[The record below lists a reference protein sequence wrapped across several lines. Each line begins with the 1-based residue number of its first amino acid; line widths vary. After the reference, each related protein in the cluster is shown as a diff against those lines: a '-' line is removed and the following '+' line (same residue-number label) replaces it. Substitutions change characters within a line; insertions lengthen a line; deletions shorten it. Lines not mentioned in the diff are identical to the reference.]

1 MVKPRKDTRRQG
13 RATRSGQL
21 PEDFELR
28 EFQTP
33 WSGLFFKAE
42 RVLHSGTSAFQKIEV
57 VENRTYGRVLFL
69 DGLVQTTD
77 RDEFFYHEM
86 LAHPA
91 LTTHPRPRSLLIVGG
106 GDGGLLHQTLAY
118 PLERVVLCE
127 IDPEVIRISKA
138 YFPWL
143 RQSLGDRRVELVLA
157 DANTY
162 VLGSGEQF
170 DIILVDSSDP
180 VGPSGVLHQQQFFE
194 RLKKILKPQ
203 GIVASQ
209 AGSLLL
215 HLDSLGRRHAFLSR
229 MFKIVRFYL
238 GPAPTYPGGTW
249 CYNYLSDRSDPL
261 RIRRQPPPGLRY
273 YNREIHEAAFSLPNL
288 LKEKLS

>member
-1 MVKPRKDTRRQG
+1 MAKPRKDTRRQG
-13 RATRSGQL
+13 RAVGPKKR
-21 PEDFELR
+21 PEGFEFR

-33 WSGLFFKAE
+33 SSGIFFKAG
-42 RVLHSGTSAFQKIEV
+42 RLLHSGKSVFQKIEV
-57 VENRTYGRVLFL
+57 IENASYGRVLFL

-91 LTTHPRPRSLLIVGG
+91 LTAHPRPRSLLIVGG
-106 GDGGLLHQTLAY
+106 GDGGLLRQALAY

-127 IDPEVIRISKA
+127 IDPEVIKVSRA

-143 RQSLGDRRVELVLA
+143 EPCLRDRRVELVLA
-157 DANTY
+157 DANAF
-162 VLGSGEQF
+162 VLSSAEEF

-180 VGPSGVLHQQQFFE
+180 VGPSAVLHQRRFYE
-194 RLKKILKPQ
+194 RLKNILGPQ
-203 GIVASQ
+203 GIVAAQ

-215 HLDSLGRRHAFLSR
+215 HLDSFRRENAFLR
-229 MFKIVRFYL
+229 KMFEIVRFYL

-249 CYNYLSDRSDPL
+249 CYTYLSDRSDPL
-261 RIRRQPPPGLRY
+261 WIRRQPPAGLRY
-273 YNREIHEAAFSLPNL
+273 YNREIHEAAFNLPNL
-288 LKEKLS
+288 LKEKLG